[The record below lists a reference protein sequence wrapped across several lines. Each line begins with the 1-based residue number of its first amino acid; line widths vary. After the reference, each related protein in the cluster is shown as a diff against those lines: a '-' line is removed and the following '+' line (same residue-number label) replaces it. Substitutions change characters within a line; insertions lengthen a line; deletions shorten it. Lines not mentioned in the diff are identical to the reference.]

1 MSDGEWRDL
10 TSDTQDIWNKNARF
24 WDDRMGDEG
33 NDFHSLLIR
42 PAAERLLDIKA
53 DETVLDVACGNGIF
67 SRRLAQLGAQ
77 VVAIDF
83 SETLID
89 LAKARSKE
97 NSERI
102 TYQVMDA
109 NDGDQLLSLG
119 AGRFDAAVSNMALM
133 DMATITPL
141 LESLS
146 RLLKPKGRFVFS
158 FSHPCFLPPGMT
170 RVIEED
176 DREGEIVTRYS
187 IKVSEYITPTAHK
200 GLAIFGQPAAQYY
213 FHRPLSL
220 LFKEC
225 FKVGFVLDGL
235 EEPVFELGTGSSR
248 ASSWENYKEIPP
260 ALVVRM
266 RLLQK

>member
-1 MSDGEWRDL
+1 MSNEEWRDL
-10 TSDTQDIWNKNARF
+10 GPEVQDVWNRNARF

-42 PAAERLLDIKA
+42 PAAEQLLEIKA

-67 SRRLAQLGAQ
+67 SRHLAQLGAQ

-89 LAKARSKE
+89 LAKARTGK
-97 NSERI
+97 NSDRI

-109 NDGDQLLSLG
+109 TDGDQLLSLG

-158 FSHPCFLPPGMT
+158 LSHPCFLTPGMT

-187 IKVSEYITPTAHK
+187 IKVSDYITPTAHK
-200 GLAIFGQPAAQYY
+200 GLAIVGQPAAQYY
-213 FHRPLSL
+213 FHRPFSL

-235 EEPVFELGTGSSR
+235 EEPVFELATDSSR
-248 ASSWENYKEIPP
+248 ASSWENYKGIPP
-260 ALVVRM
+260 ALILRM
-266 RLLQK
+266 RLKGK